1 MTYDILITIYNSLV
15 LPHLDYCSP
24 VWGCR
29 GKGLSD
35 IKIQKPQNRTA
46 RIITNTG
53 DDVRSITNLENLGWD
68 NLEQRRERQLAIT
81 MFNSLNQL
89 ALDGISY

>member
-1 MTYDILITIYNSLV
+1 M
-15 LPHLDYCSP
+15 
-24 VWGCR
+24 
-29 GKGLSD
+29 SD
-35 IKIQKPQNRTA
+35 IKIQKLQNRAA
-46 RIITNTG
+46 RIFTNTG
-53 DDVRSITNLENLGWD
+53 YDVRSITNLENLGWD